1 MVDSKR
7 KLAAIVFTDIVGF
20 TKLSSENEPAA
31 LALLDSQ
38 RKLLKPVVDEYS
50 GEWLKEIGDGLLL
63 SFSTNRDAVD
73 CAIAIQKAS
82 DKEEGLN
89 LRIGIH
95 QGEVVFQGNDVVGDD
110 VNIASRIEPF
120 AAEGGIA
127 ISGRVNASLERDP
140 DFETMFIGTPE
151 LKGVSQ
157 KTEVF
162 CITSHNLPK
171 TDISKVSAK
180 LEAPKGFQWN
190 VFSITGAILTII
202 GALFWINISFL
213 GVGTAS
219 ENEVPSIAVLPFENK
234 GAKEDDFY
242 AYGISSDLI
251 SDVTST
257 GMIRVAGLNDIEKL
271 DYSSMSYKDLSDK
284 LLVRYVAK
292 GTLWK
297 MDTMFQLSM
306 ELFDT
311 KNSEVVWSN
320 RWQTAWRDLATIKD
334 DLSNNILEN
343 LNIII
348 TKNVE
353 QVNMASN
360 PEAYE
365 YYLKGQYKFEKRV
378 TLEDLMVA
386 RGFYQKA
393 VELDS
398 TLITALIKL
407 AKTYSYT
414 NEFDTC
420 LDLNNKALK
429 RAIKQKDRAN
439 EAYAYNGLG
448 TAYWYRDG
456 DDDKA
461 QEYYKKGAEI
471 ANEIGDKMLQTYFLN
486 NLSITYTN
494 KGDTDKG
501 LKYMKEMLA
510 IAEEL
515 NDKST
520 LVYAFINI
528 GSVYQSNGE
537 IDIWFD
543 YAKKSLA
550 VAIEIEDKNGQGYA
564 LSNIAGYHNTKK
576 EYDIALQKYDQALE
590 IYKKLGDKQ
599 MQVGMYHAIGSTY
612 FLKKDNKKSFEIYN
626 KALDLSVEMDNKHL
640 IVNSYRMISD
650 YHRGNEEYSMAFKNL
665 FLARKIIK
673 ELNVPDKLAD
683 NFYWTARNHSDRGDL
698 DSAIVYLNRAM
709 EITQELGNMS
719 RMWPLYYELSGYYL
733 TKGDIDNS
741 LEMIIKSSAFLNEVN
756 NTKPNRIPWTQF
768 FTGTIYFFKQEY
780 KTAVDEYMDPA
791 IVALKEMDEDLDLFD
806 TNIYF
811 LCLKELKREYDI
823 ADLKKLIEKEKDDI
837 DYVGNYYLF
846 KLLGERPYL
855 KNAFDQVMKDK
866 SDLEPEVAEK
876 YINYP
881 IVKEIIKEWEM
892 NI

>member
-1 MVDSKR
+1 MADSKR

-31 LALLDSQ
+31 LALLAAQ
-38 RKLLKPVVDEYS
+38 RKLLKPVVDEYN

-82 DKEEGLN
+82 DKEDGLN

-95 QGEVVFQGNDVVGDD
+95 QGEVVFQGSDVVGDD

-202 GALFWINISFL
+202 GALFWINVSFV
-213 GVGTAS
+213 GIGTAS
-219 ENEVPSIAVLPFENK
+219 ESEVPSIAVLPFENK

-257 GMIRVAGLNDIEKL
+257 GMIRVAGLNDIEKI
-271 DYSSMSYKDLSDK
+271 DYANMSYKDLSDE

-353 QVNMASN
+353 QINMVSN

-365 YYLKGQYKFEKRV
+365 FYLKGEYKFEKRV

-398 TLITALIKL
+398 TLITAMIKL
-407 AKTYSYT
+407 AKTYAFT
-414 NEFDTC
+414 NEYDTC
-420 LDLNNKALK
+420 IDLNNKALK
-429 RAIKQKDRAN
+429 RAIKQKDRTN
-439 EAYAYNGLG
+439 EAYAINALG

-456 DDDKA
+456 DNDKA
-461 QEYYKKGAEI
+461 QEYYEKGAEI
-471 ANEIGDKMLQTYFLN
+471 ANEIGDKMLQSYFLN
-486 NLSITYTN
+486 NLSIIF
-494 KGDTDKG
+494 TDKG
-501 LKYMKEMLA
+501 ETEKALKYMKEMLA
-510 IAEEL
+510 IAEGL
-515 NDKST
+515 NDKKT
-520 LVYAFINI
+520 LVFAYNNI
-528 GSVYQSNGE
+528 GTVHQRNGE
-537 IDIWFD
+537 LDIWFD
-543 YAKKSLA
+543 YAKKTLA
-550 VAIEIEDKNGQGYA
+550 IANEIDNKNGQGYA
-564 LSNIAGYHNTKK
+564 LSNIAAYHVMKE
-576 EYDIALQKYDQALE
+576 EYDIALQNFDQAME
-590 IYKKLGDKQ
+590 IYKKLGDEQ
-599 MQVGMYHAIGSTY
+599 QQVSIYSNIGRLY
-612 FLKKDNKKSFEIYN
+612 GKKKDTKKAEEMYSR
-626 KALDLSVEMDNKHL
+626 ALDLSIKIDNKNL
-640 IVNSYRMISD
+640 IIESYNHMFD
-650 YHRGNEEYSMAFKNL
+650 YYRESEEYSMAFNSL
-665 FLARKIIK
+665 FSARKIVK
-673 ELNVPDKLAD
+673 ELNVPQMLAN
-683 NFYWTARNHSDRGDL
+683 NFYWTAKNHSDRGDL
-698 DSAIVYLNRAM
+698 DSAIVYLNRTM
-709 EITQELGNMS
+709 EIHQKLGNMS
-719 RMWPLYYELSGYYL
+719 MVGPLYFELSVNYAI
-733 TKGDIDNS
+733 KGDIDNS
-741 LEMIIKSSAFLNEVN
+741 LEMIIKSSALLNEVN
-756 NTKPNRIPWTQF
+756 DTKRIPWAQF
-768 FTGTIYFFKQEY
+768 FTGTIYFLKQEY
-780 KTAVDEYMDPA
+780 KTAVDKYIEPA
-791 IVALKEMDEDLDLFD
+791 ILSLKELDEDLGLDD
-806 TNIYF
+806 TSIYF

-837 DYVGNYYLF
+837 GYIGNYYLF
-846 KLLGERPYL
+846 KLLAERSYL

>member
-38 RKLLKPVVDEYS
+38 RKLLKPVVDEYN

-140 DFETMFIGTPE
+140 DFETMFIGTPQ

-398 TLITALIKL
+398 TLITAMIKL
-407 AKTYSYT
+407 AKTFQYT
-414 NEFDTC
+414 NEFDTYME
-420 LDLNNKALK
+420 LSRKALNKAK
-429 RAIKQKDRAN
+429 KIGDKTNQ
-439 EAYAYNGLG
+439 AYAYMGIG
-448 TAYWYRDG
+448 TAYYFRDG
-456 DDDKA
+456 DIDKA
-461 QEYYKKGAEI
+461 QEYYLKGDEI
-471 ANEIGDKMLQTYFLN
+471 AQEVGDKVLQTYFLN
-486 NLSITYTN
+486 NLSITYSS
-494 KGDTDKG
+494 KGEIDKA
-501 LKYMKEMLA
+501 LKYMKEMLV
-510 IAEEL
+510 IGEEL
-515 NDKST
+515 NDKLT
-520 LVYAFINI
+520 LVYAYTNI
-528 GSVYQSNGE
+528 GSVYQRKGE
-537 IDIWFD
+537 LDIWYD
-543 YAKKSLA
+543 YSKRSLTIA
-550 VAIEIEDKNGQGYA
+550 NEIEYKTGQGYA
-564 LSNIAGYHNTKK
+564 LSNIASYHSMKK
-576 EYDIALQKYDQALE
+576 EYDIALQKYSQVLD

-599 MQVGMYHAIGSTY
+599 RQVYTYIAIGETHLY
-612 FLKKDNKKSFEIYN
+612 TKKSKKSFEILN
-626 KALDLSVEMDNKHL
+626 KALDLSVEMDDKKL
-640 IVNSYRMISD
+640 IANSYEALSGF
-650 YHRGNEEYSMAFKNL
+650 HRENEEYLSALKNL
-665 FLARKIIK
+665 SLARKIIK
-673 ELNVPDKLAD
+673 DLNVPSLLA
-683 NFYWTARNHSDRGDL
+683 NNLYWTANNHSDRGDL
-698 DSAIVYLNRAM
+698 DSAIVYLNRTM
-709 EITQELGNMS
+709 EIHQELGNMS
-719 RMWPLYYELSGYYL
+719 MIGPLYFELSVNYV

-741 LEMIIKSSAFLNEVN
+741 LEMIIKSSALLNEVN
-756 NTKPNRIPWTQF
+756 DTTRIPWNQF
-768 FTGTIYFFKQEY
+768 FTGTIYFLKQEY

-791 IVALKEMDEDLDLFD
+791 IAALKERDEDLDLFH
-806 TNIYF
+806 TSLYF
-811 LCLKELKREYDI
+811 LCLKELNRDYDLV
-823 ADLKKLIEKEKDDI
+823 DLEKLIEKEKDDI
-837 DYVGNYYLF
+837 EYIGNYYLF
-846 KLLGERPYL
+846 KLLGERSYL

>member
-1 MVDSKR
+1 MANSKR

-20 TKLSSENEPAA
+20 TELSSKNEPAA
-31 LALLDSQ
+31 LALLESQ
-38 RKLLKPVVDEYS
+38 RKLLKPIVDQYN

-82 DKEEGLN
+82 EKEEELN

-95 QGEVVFQGNDVVGDD
+95 QGEVVFQGSDVIGDD

-140 DFETMFIGTPE
+140 DFETMFIGTPQ

-171 TDISKVSAK
+171 TDITKVSAK
-180 LEAPKGFQWN
+180 LESPKGFQWN

-271 DYSSMSYKDLSDK
+271 DYSSMSYKDLSDE

-334 DLSNNILEN
+334 DLSMNILEN

-353 QVNMASN
+353 QINMTSN

-393 VELDS
+393 LELDS
-398 TLITALIKL
+398 TLITAMIKL
-407 AKTYSYT
+407 AKTFRYT
-414 NEFDTC
+414 NEFDTYME
-420 LDLNNKALK
+420 LSRKALNKAK
-429 RAIKQKDRAN
+429 KIGDKTNQ
-439 EAYAYNGLG
+439 AYAYMGIG
-448 TAYWYRDG
+448 TAYYLRDG
-456 DDDKA
+456 DIDKA
-461 QEYYKKGAEI
+461 QEYFLKGDEI
-471 ANEIGDKMLQTYFLN
+471 AQEVGDKVLQTRFLN
-486 NLSITYTN
+486 NLAITYTS
-494 KGDTDKG
+494 KGEIDKA
-501 LKYMKEMLA
+501 LKYMKEMLV
-510 IAEEL
+510 IGEEL
-515 NDKST
+515 NDKLT
-520 LVYAFINI
+520 LVYAYSNI
-528 GSVYQSNGE
+528 GSVYQNKGE
-537 IDIWFD
+537 VDIWYD
-543 YAKKSLA
+543 YSKRSLA
-550 VAIEIEDKNGQGYA
+550 IANEIEYKTGQGKG
-564 LSNIAGYHNTKK
+564 LSNVATYHMKKK
-576 EYDIALQKYDQALE
+576 EYDIALQKFNQALE
-590 IYKKLGDKQ
+590 IYKKLGDEQ
-599 MQVGMYHAIGSTY
+599 AQVNILIKIGMTY
-612 FLKKDNKKSFEIYN
+612 KAKKDTEKAEEMYSR
-626 KALDLSVEMDNKHL
+626 ALDLSIKLDNKTL
-640 IVNSYRMISD
+640 IIETHNALFDYYRE
-650 YHRGNEEYSMAFKNL
+650 YEEYSMAFNIL
-665 FLARKIIK
+665 FSAKKIIK
-673 ELNVPDKLAD
+673 ELNVPNKLAD
-683 NFYWTARNHSDRGDL
+683 NFYWTSKNHSDRGDL
-698 DSAIVYLNRAM
+698 DSAIVYLNRAI
-709 EITQELGNMS
+709 EIHQKLGNMS
-719 RMWPLYYELSGYYL
+719 LVGPLYYELSADYA

-741 LEMIIKSSAFLNEVN
+741 LEMMIKSSALLNEVN
-756 NTKPNRIPWTQF
+756 DTTRIPWAQF
-768 FTGTIYFFKQEY
+768 HTGTIYFLKQEF
-780 KTAVDEYMDPA
+780 KIAVDEYMDPA
-791 IVALKEMDEDLDLFD
+791 IAALKEMDEEDLGLFY

-823 ADLKKLIEKEKDDI
+823 SDLKKLIEKEKDDI

-846 KLLGERPYL
+846 KLLGERHYL

>member
-1 MVDSKR
+1 MSNSKR

-20 TKLSSENEPAA
+20 TELSSKNEPAA

-38 RKLLKPVVDEYS
+38 RNLLKPLVDQYN

-82 DKEEGLN
+82 ESEKDLN

-95 QGEVVFQGNDVVGDD
+95 QGEVVFQGSDVIGDD

-127 ISGRVNASLERDP
+127 ISGRVNSSIERDP
-140 DFETMFIGTPE
+140 EFETMFVGTPQ

-157 KTEVF
+157 KVEVY
-162 CITSHNLPK
+162 CIISHNLPK
-171 TDISKVSAK
+171 TDSSKVSAK
-180 LEAPKGFQWN
+180 LEKPKGLRWN
-190 VFSITGAILTII
+190 IFSITGAILTII

-271 DYSSMSYKDLSDK
+271 DYSIMSYKDLSDE

-353 QVNMASN
+353 QINIASN

-398 TLITALIKL
+398 TLITAMIKL
-407 AKTYSYT
+407 AKTFQYT

-456 DDDKA
+456 DIDKA

-471 ANEIGDKMLQTYFLN
+471 ANETGDKMLQTYFLN

-494 KGDTDKG
+494 KGEKDKG
-501 LKYMKEMLA
+501 IKYMKEMLV

-515 NDKST
+515 NDKLT
-520 LVYAFINI
+520 LVYAYNNI
-528 GSVYQSNGE
+528 GSVYKSKGE
-537 IDIWFD
+537 LDIWFD
-543 YAKKSLA
+543 YAKKSFA
-550 VAIEIEDKNGQGYA
+550 VANEIEDKNGQGWA
-564 LSNIAGYHNTKK
+564 LSNIASYHATKE

-599 MQVGMYHAIGSTY
+599 KQVSIYHFIGSTY
-612 FLKKDNKKSFEIYN
+612 FSKKDNEKSFEIFN
-626 KALDLSVEMDNKHL
+626 KALDLSVEMDNKKL
-640 IVNSYRMISD
+640 IADSYEGLSGF
-650 YHRGNEEYSMAFKNL
+650 HRHNEEYLSALKNL
-665 FLARKIIK
+665 SLARNIIK
-673 ELNVPDKLAD
+673 DLNVPSLLA
-683 NFYWTARNHSDRGDL
+683 NNLYWTQRNHSERGDI
-698 DSAIVYLNRAM
+698 DSSIVYLNRAM
-709 EITQELGNMS
+709 EIHQELGNKSMIG
-719 RMWPLYYELSGYYL
+719 PLYFELSANYV
-733 TKGDIDNS
+733 TKGDIDYS
-741 LEMIIKSSAFLNEVN
+741 LEMIKKSSALLNEVN
-756 NTKPNRIPWTQF
+756 DTIRIPWNQLY
-768 FTGTIYFFKQEY
+768 TGFIYFLKQEY
-780 KTAVDEYMDPA
+780 KTAVDEYMEPA
-791 IVALKEMDEDLDLFD
+791 IAAIKGRDEDLDLFH
-806 TNIYF
+806 TSLYL
-811 LCLKELKREYDI
+811 LCLKKLKREYDI
-823 ADLKKLIEKEKDDI
+823 VDLKKLIEKEKDDI

>member
-1 MVDSKR
+1 MADSKR

-20 TKLSSENEPAA
+20 TKLSSANEPAA
-31 LALLDSQ
+31 LALLESQ
-38 RKLLKPVVDEYS
+38 RKLLKPVVDQFN

-63 SFSTNRDAVD
+63 TFSTNRDAVD

-95 QGEVVFQGNDVVGDD
+95 QGEVVFQGSDVVGDD

-190 VFSITGAILTII
+190 VFSITGAALTII
-202 GALFWINISFL
+202 GALFWINVSFV
-213 GVGTAS
+213 GIGTAS
-219 ENEVPSIAVLPFENK
+219 ESEVPSIAVLPFENK

-271 DYSSMSYKDLSDK
+271 DYANMNYNDLSDE

-353 QVNMASN
+353 QINMASN

-365 YYLKGQYKFEKRV
+365 YYLKGEYKFEKRV

-393 VELDS
+393 IELDS
-398 TLITALIKL
+398 TLITAIIKL
-407 AKTYSYT
+407 AKTYAFT
-414 NEFDTC
+414 NEYDTC
-420 LDLNNKALK
+420 IDLNNKALK

-439 EAYAYNGLG
+439 EAYAYNALG
-448 TAYWYRDG
+448 TVYYYRDG
-456 DDDKA
+456 DNNKA
-461 QEYYKKGAEI
+461 QEYYEKGAEI
-471 ANEIGDKMLQTYFLN
+471 ANETGDKVLQTYFLN
-486 NLSITYTN
+486 NLSIILSS
-494 KGDTDKG
+494 KGENEKA
-501 LKYMKEMLA
+501 LKNMEKMLA

-515 NDKST
+515 DDKQS
-520 LVYAFINI
+520 LMFAYNNI
-528 GSVYQSNGE
+528 GSIYQSKGE
-537 IDIWFD
+537 QDIWFD
-543 YAKKSLA
+543 YSKKALA
-550 VAIEIEDKNGQGYA
+550 VANEIENKNGQGYA
-564 LSNIAGYHNTKK
+564 LSNIAAYHMAKE
-576 EYDIALQKYDQALE
+576 EYDMALQKFNQVLE
-590 IYKKLGDKQ
+590 IYKKLGDEQKQ
-599 MQVGMYHAIGSTY
+599 VNVYNKIGWTY
-612 FLKKDNKKSFEIYN
+612 RNKKDTKKAEEMYSR
-626 KALDLSVEMDNKHL
+626 ALDLSIKLDNKML
-640 IVNSYRMISD
+640 IINTYNAMFDYYRE
-650 YHRGNEEYSMAFKNL
+650 YEEYSMAFNSL
-665 FLARKIIK
+665 FSARKIIK

-683 NFYWTARNHSDRGDL
+683 NFYWTAKNHSDRGDL
-698 DSAIVYLNRAM
+698 DSAIVYLNRTM
-709 EITQELGNMS
+709 EIHQKLGNMS
-719 RMWPLYYELSGYYL
+719 KVGPLYFELSVNYAI
-733 TKGDIDNS
+733 KGDIDNS
-741 LEMIIKSSAFLNEVN
+741 LEMIIKSSALLNEVN
-756 NTKPNRIPWTQF
+756 DTKRIPWAQF
-768 FTGTIYFFKQEY
+768 FTGTIYFLKQEY
-780 KTAVDEYMDPA
+780 KTAVDKYIEPA
-791 IVALKEMDEDLDLFD
+791 ILSLKELDEDLGLDD
-806 TNIYF
+806 TSIYF

-837 DYVGNYYLF
+837 GYIGNYYLF
-846 KLLGERPYL
+846 KLLRERSYL

-876 YINYP
+876 YTNYP